1 MTINAL
7 DIIPVKTASCPV
19 MGDYAL
25 KKKMTV
31 PYAKAKKGDIVLF
44 DFNHNGTSDHI
55 GLIYKVADGKIYT
68 VEGNTS
74 EEGSKGSDN
83 NGGMVAKRTRTKSTV
98 NYIVRP
104 KYNDK
109 VTPDMVVATALAQ
122 VGTKESPKDSN
133 KVKYNVWFYGKN
145 ESAFWCCTFVCWV
158 FAHVQTAEDA
168 KPEPKKETPAGAYPG
183 AFPAKTIK
191 KGSKGADVKNWQK
204 FLQWMGYSLAPDG
217 ADGDFGENTE
227 KYTKA
232 AQKKFGFTGKDVDG
246 IVGPMTRKAAKAYR
260 KAAATTAS
268 KKEPEK
274 SEAEKKRASVIDSM
288 CEWAKKTA
296 ASGKYGYKKWTDKE
310 KTHECPICHP
320 GSGNGWNCI
329 GFCFAVWHHGG
340 KLPSKCNCG
349 VITNGNAEKML
360 KATDAEALKIARE
373 KIGIKELKV
382 IRNDKKAI
390 PLDKLKKGD
399 ILFLFDGETF
409 HHVLFYLG
417 GGKYADDTQ
426 HRTPNI
432 KAGQA
437 LTEGKKKDIKLA
449 IRYTG

>member
-7 DIIPVKTASCPV
+7 GIIPVKTDYCPT

-31 PYAKAKKGDIVLF
+31 PYAKAQKGDIVLF

-55 GLIYKVADGKIYT
+55 GIIYKVADGKIYT

-74 EEGSKGSDN
+74 EEGSNGSDN

-98 NYIVRP
+98 NYIIRP
-104 KYNDK
+104 KYNK
-109 VTPDMVVATALAQ
+109 EVTPDMVVATALAQ

-133 KVKYNVWFYGKN
+133 KVKYNRWFYGTNKA
-145 ESAFWCCTFVCWV
+145 AFWCCTFVCWC
-158 FAHVQTAEDA
+158 FAHVQAAE
-168 KPEPKKETPAGAYPG
+168 KPLEKPTGKYTGKIPEPTLKKD
-183 AFPAKTIK
+183 
-191 KGSKGADVKNWQK
+191 SKGEKVEQLQA
-204 FLQWMGYSLAPDG
+204 FLTWYGIKTTKDG
-217 ADGDFGENTE
+217 NFGDKTE
-227 KYTKA
+227 RSVEAFQRTEGLE
-232 AQKKFGFTGKDVDG
+232 QDG
-246 IVGPMTRKAAKAYR
+246 IYGPKTYAKAKAY
-260 KAAATTAS
+260 
-268 KKEPEK
+268 KKESEK
-274 SEAEKKRASVIDSM
+274 SAAEKKRASVIDSM

-296 ASGKYGYKKWTDKE
+296 ASGKYGYKKYTSNK

-340 KLPSKCNCG
+340 KLASKCSCD
-349 VITNGNAEKML
+349 VITNGTIEKIL
-360 KATDAEALKIARE
+360 KASAAEALKLAQE
-373 KIGIKELKV
+373 NIGIKALKV
-382 IRNDKKAI
+382 VRNGGKAI
-390 PLDKLKKGD
+390 PLSRLEKGD
-399 ILFLFDGETF
+399 ILWLFDGETF

>member
-7 DIIPVKTASCPV
+7 DIIPVKTDSCPV

-31 PYAKAKKGDIVLF
+31 PYAKAQKGDIVLF

-55 GLIYKVADGKIYT
+55 GIIYKVAGGKIYT

-98 NYIVRP
+98 NYIIRP
-104 KYNDK
+104 KYNK
-109 VTPDMVVATALAQ
+109 EVTADMVVATALGQ
-122 VGTKESPKDSN
+122 VGVKESPADSN
-133 KVKYNVWFYGKN
+133 KVKYNKWFYGRN
-145 ESAFWCCTFVCWV
+145 QAAFWCCTFVCWV
-158 FAHVQTAEDA
+158 FAHVGA
-168 KPEPKKETPAGAYPG
+168 KGESGTEKITKPTGKYTG
-183 AFPAKTIK
+183 TIPQPTLK
-191 KGSKGADVKNWQK
+191 KGSEGEKVEQLQA
-204 FLQWMGYSLAPDG
+204 FLTWYGIKTTKDG
-217 ADGDFGENTE
+217 NFGDKTE
-227 KYTKA
+227 RSVEAFQRTEGLE
-232 AQKKFGFTGKDVDG
+232 QDG
-246 IVGPMTRKAAKAYR
+246 IYGPKTYAKAKAY
-260 KAAATTAS
+260 

-274 SEAEKKRASVIDSM
+274 SEAEKKRESVIDSM

-296 ASGKYGYKKWTDKE
+296 ASGKYGYKKWTDNE

-329 GFCFAVWHHGG
+329 GYGFAIWHHGG

-360 KATDAEALKIARE
+360 KAATDADALKIAKE

-390 PLDKLKKGD
+390 PLDKLRKGD
-399 ILFLFDGETF
+399 ILFLFNGETF

-432 KAGQA
+432 KAGQV